1 MQVIKLGKYLT
12 LEEFCTST
20 KTYKKYA
27 DRIDPKP
34 KNPETI
40 TAIKSLN
47 QFIIDPIID
56 NFGRDRF
63 KLTYGFCS
71 PDLKRYLNKKDPV
84 TGIKN
89 GRIDPSRDQ
98 HMACEINSK
107 GKYYCQ
113 RLGAA
118 CDFLIVN
125 LDSNI
130 LVELILSQKLPFDSL
145 YFYGKHKPIHIS
157 YGSQHKRDIWTFTT
171 TGQPTK
177 KGIKSWLELA
187 QEI

>member
-12 LEEFCTST
+12 LEEFCTCT
-20 KTYKKYA
+20 KTYQKYF

-40 TAIKSLN
+40 TAIKALN

-89 GRIDPSRDQ
+89 GRIDPNRDQ

-107 GKYYCQ
+107 GTYYCQ

-118 CDFLIVN
+118 CDFLIVD
-125 LDSNI
+125 LDSHI
-130 LVELILSQKLPFDSL
+130 LVEWILSQKLP
-145 YFYGKHKPIHIS
+145 
-157 YGSQHKRDIWTFTT
+157 Q
-171 TGQPTK
+171 
-177 KGIKSWLELA
+177 IKMY
-187 QEI
+187 